1 MGERAQPS
9 TFAEKD
15 LNYYLRMIRADFA
28 EQEEIQPAKLRGPF
42 SQKNIVILFT
52 SPSIG
57 EAKGDLGERLLV
69 LFLQSLIHSQTKPKA
84 IILMNRAVN
93 LAVEPEAA
101 VSKLIVLEEQGTKIM
116 ACVSSSDEF
125 GVSDKL
131 KVGFVASMDEICEQL
146 LSAWKVI
153 GF

>member
-42 SQKNIVILFT
+42 AQKNIVILLT

-57 EAKGDLGERLLV
+57 ESKGELGQKLLV
-69 LFLQSLIHSQTKPKA
+69 LFLQSLINNQTKPKA
-84 IILMNRAVN
+84 VILMNKAVH

-101 VSKLIVLEEQGTKIM
+101 VSKLIVLEEQGTKVM
-116 ACVSSSDEF
+116 ACISSTDEF
-125 GVSDKL
+125 GLTDKL
-131 KVGFVASMDEICEQL
+131 KIGFVASMDEICEQL

-153 GF
+153 SF